1 MAMIMN
7 ILYNGYL
14 EILLQFYMVSVVMWC
29 RFMSLP
35 VMSKSYQHIHIK
47 RQKYKGNKVTYGK
60 EQQAKGEV
68 GEQQKEKTQQS
79 KRKVGKG
86 TYEKNKRSKKRAK
99 ENTTNEKVNIHN
111 MLKGKLKAY
120 NQSEGNMVSHW
131 EGKMCS

>member
-47 RQKYKGNKVTYGK
+47 RQKYKGNKGTYDAVTYGK

-86 TYEKNKRSKKRAK
+86 TYEKNKRSKKKAK
-99 ENTTNEKVNIHN
+99 ENTTNEKVNIHIYV
-111 MLKGKLKAY
+111 KGKIESIY
-120 NQSEGNMVSHW
+120 NQSEGNM
-131 EGKMCS
+131 GR